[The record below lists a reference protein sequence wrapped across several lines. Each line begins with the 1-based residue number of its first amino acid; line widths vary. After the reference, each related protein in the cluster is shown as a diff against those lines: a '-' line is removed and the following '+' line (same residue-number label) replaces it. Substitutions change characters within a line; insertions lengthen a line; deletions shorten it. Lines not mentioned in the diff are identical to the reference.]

1 MNSNIKRG
9 YPNPNF
15 TEEDIQEGT
24 PLEMN
29 AEILIDDKEYRELV
43 AKAAALD
50 ILTARIKANGGKI
63 EEEVVY
69 AVTGTTKD
77 QIKTEADKF
86 EGWWHEECATNR
98 KLKEENDRLKDKI
111 DELEEKIDAM
121 TPIEA
126 EQQPDTESAEVSE
139 DGAD

>member
-15 TEEDIQEGT
+15 TEEDIQEGM

-43 AKAAALD
+43 TKAAALD
-50 ILTARIKANGGKI
+50 ILTARIRATGKI
-63 EEEVVY
+63 EDEVVY
-69 AVTGTTKD
+69 AITGTTKD
-77 QIKTEADKF
+77 QIMTEADKF
-86 EGWWHEECATNR
+86 EGWWREELATNR
-98 KLKEENDRLKDKI
+98 KLKEENDKLKDKI

-126 EQQPDTESAEVSE
+126 EPQPETESSAEGTE
-139 DGAD
+139 DGED